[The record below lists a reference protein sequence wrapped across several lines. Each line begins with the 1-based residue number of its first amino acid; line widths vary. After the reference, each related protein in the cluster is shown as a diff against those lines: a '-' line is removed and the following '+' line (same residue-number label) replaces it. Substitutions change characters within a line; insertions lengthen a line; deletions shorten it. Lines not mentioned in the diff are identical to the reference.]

1 MLFLKKYKKLLVIT
15 SIVIA
20 SLVLLI
26 LVAQFIIGNILQ
38 NRLED
43 SLSSS
48 EKKDYKIS
56 VGNVKVN
63 LFTMTLILKDVQI
76 EPDSLLISQIKL
88 QKWSQKKGFRINIPN
103 LRVRYI
109 GVISFIADKYVDVG
123 SFVIKNAK
131 IDLLT
136 SGKSTIPK
144 AKKVDKPATPFN
156 IDSIVLPGINGAI
169 LNRFLVKDFAFNI
182 IDIKHN
188 DTIFQTKSFNVQI
201 KNIALIKNEDDSSS
215 FRLMLKDFDFHMS
228 DERFQLPGDKYILS
242 FDDMSF
248 NMNQNQLI
256 FKKLKITPRYSQSSM
271 VELSEFQY
279 EIYNCEIEKAEFNSL
294 YPLNIIRSSK
304 IFMSDVLIHNM
315 KLSIFK
321 DKRRPFDTKKRP
333 KLPQQLLKSLK
344 QDLYIDSLIINDS
357 ELIYAERHDMM
368 EEPMVVTLGK
378 LNVKVKDITSI
389 FDSIV
394 KGTVMSIRLQAKL
407 QKKIPM
413 GVNIYFPMRSIADT
427 FSFNGWLGNGDME
440 LFNNV
445 TLPAIG
451 VKFKSGY
458 LDGLSFKAR
467 ANPTYSMGEM
477 TMLYHDLNGI
487 VVRKDMKKTNKFLSW
502 AANQIINKNNPA
514 KNKENRVESMF
525 FNRVMYKGLGNFLWK
540 TLQSGILGTIIP
552 GMDNKPKKE
561 IKTVLGT
568 DKKDIRK
575 RKREEKKKRQN
586 NLSK

>member
-1 MLFLKKYKKLLVIT
+1 MLFLKKHKKFLVIT
-15 SIVIA
+15 AIVIS

-26 LVAQFIIGNILQ
+26 LIAQFILGNILQ

-76 EPDSLLISQIKL
+76 EPDSSFINQIKL
-88 QKWSQKKGFRINIPN
+88 QKWPQKKAFRINIPN

-131 IDLLT
+131 VDLLT
-136 SGKSTIPK
+136 SGKSDTPK
-144 AKKVDKPATPFN
+144 PKSETKSTTPFN
-156 IDSIVLPGINGAI
+156 VDSIKIKGISGVN
-169 LNRFLVKDFAFNI
+169 LDKFLVKNFGLNV

-188 DTIFQTKSFNVQI
+188 DTVFRTKSLNI
-201 KNIALIKNEDDSSS
+201 RINNIALVKNDSDSIS
-215 FRLMLKDFDFHMS
+215 FRLMLKEFDFRMS
-228 DERFQLPGDKYILS
+228 DERFELPGGKYLLS
-242 FDDMSF
+242 FDDMRF
-248 NMNQNQLI
+248 NMNQSQLV
-256 FKKLKITPRYSQSSM
+256 FKKLKIVPKYSQSRM

-279 EIYNCEIEKAEFNSL
+279 EIYNCEIEKVEVNSL
-294 YPLNIIRSSK
+294 YPLKIIKGSK
-304 IFMSDVLIHNM
+304 IFISDVLVDNM
-315 KLSIFK
+315 KLRIFK
-321 DKRRPFDTKKRP
+321 DKRRPFDTEKRP
-333 KLPQQLLKSLK
+333 KLPQELLKSMK
-344 QDLYIDSLIINDS
+344 QELYIDSININNS

-368 EEPMVVTLGK
+368 EEPMIVTLGK

-389 FDSIV
+389 FDSIN
-394 KGTVMSIRLQAKL
+394 KGTVMTIRLLANL

-413 GVNIYFPMRSIADT
+413 GVNIYFPMRSVADT
-427 FSFNGWLGNGDME
+427 FSFNGWLGNGNLE

-514 KNKENRVESMF
+514 KNKDNRIEPMY

-540 TLQSGILGTIIP
+540 TLQTGILGTIIP

-561 IKTVLGT
+561 INTTLGT
-568 DKKDIRK
+568 DKKDVRK
-575 RKREEKKKRQN
+575 RKREEKKKRDKN
-586 NLSK
+586 NK